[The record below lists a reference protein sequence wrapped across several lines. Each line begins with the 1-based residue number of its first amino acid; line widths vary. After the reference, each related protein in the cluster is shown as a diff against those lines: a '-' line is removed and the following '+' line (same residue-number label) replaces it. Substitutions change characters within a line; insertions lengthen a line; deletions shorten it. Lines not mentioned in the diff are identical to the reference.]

1 MLYSSSSKIYY
12 SIDYNHISCFFVKL
26 DAFAQGTGLGLSI
39 CETIVS
45 KLGGRIGVESVPD
58 EGSTFW
64 FTLPLRPVG
73 KAFL

>member
-1 MLYSSSSKIYY
+1 MEVRTRCVGFSGY
-12 SIDYNHISCFFVKL
+12 ISVFGRFVKL
-26 DAFAQGTGLGLSI
+26 DAFALGTGLGLSI

-45 KLGGRIGVESVPD
+45 KLGGRIGVKSEPD

-64 FTLPLRPVG
+64 FTLLLRPVG